1 MRKSSGT
8 SDDESGLAV
17 PPADDETDT
26 EFHESLPEDVLI
38 AKDIQFSRKK
48 KNSATKSEPQNSDER
63 EKSKKKLR
71 QKHKNRNEPSH
82 EDVQDDTRHV
92 PAKRNHKLSK
102 ESEKHNSKKEE
113 NTNRHDTNVHSISTI
128 KEFHISFPEP
138 DAADL
143 NNESSAI
150 PTNHDKHKTGLKR
163 QKDQQARNYK
173 HYRETFELKSV
184 SERFPSKSRSLS
196 MSIDKQE
203 DSITSVI
210 PVITISKT
218 ESDEDVLDKNG
229 KVKIKSTSKNTP
241 ETRKSSKVKHNSP
254 KNSPSDSQI
263 KESSPKI
270 SVKEKIQERIRS
282 GNGMEG
288 NVFFGADLDEIPTC
302 SKYSDERRTKY
313 KQELV
318 RSLLNA
324 AKDLRKGEN
333 DPGKEYDPDKHHHM

>member
-48 KNSATKSEPQNSDER
+48 KSKATKSEPQNPEEK

-71 QKHKNRNEPSH
+71 QKNKNKSEQSNE
-82 EDVQDDTRHV
+82 DDTRHV

-102 ESEKHNSKKEE
+102 ESEKHNPQKEE
-113 NTNRHDTNVHSISTI
+113 NTNRHDTKVHSISTI
-128 KEFHISFPEP
+128 KEFHISFPESG
-138 DAADL
+138 ATDL
-143 NNESSAI
+143 NSDSSAI
-150 PTNHDKHKTGLKR
+150 PNNHDKHKTGLKR
-163 QKDQQARNYK
+163 QKDQARNYK
-173 HYRETFELKSV
+173 HYKETFELKSV

-229 KVKIKSTSKNTP
+229 KVKSKNISKNIT
-241 ETRKSSKVKHNSP
+241 EIQKTSKVKHNSP
-254 KNSPSDSQI
+254 KSSPSDSQI
-263 KESSPKI
+263 TEISPQVY
-270 SVKEKIQERIRS
+270 VKEKFPESVRS
-282 GNGMEG
+282 GSRVEG
-288 NVFFGADLDEIPTC
+288 NVFFGTDLDEIPTC
-302 SKYSDERRTKY
+302 SKYSGERRTKY
-313 KQELV
+313 KQDLV

-333 DPGKEYDPDKHHHM
+333 EPGKEYDPDKHHHM

>member
-48 KNSATKSEPQNSDER
+48 KNNSSKSEPLNSDER
-63 EKSKKKLR
+63 ENSKNKIR
-71 QKHKNRNEPSH
+71 QKNKNRNEQSH
-82 EDVQDDTRHV
+82 EDIQDDKRHI
-92 PAKRNHKLSK
+92 PAKRNHKSSK
-102 ESEKHNSKKEE
+102 ESEKHNPMKEE
-113 NTNRHDTNVHSISTI
+113 NTNRKDTKVHSISAI
-128 KEFHISFPEP
+128 KEFHISFPEQ
-138 DAADL
+138 DATDL
-143 NNESSAI
+143 NSSAI
-150 PTNHDKHKTGLKR
+150 STNHDKHKTGLKK
-163 QKDQQARNYK
+163 QKDQQARNFK
-173 HYRETFELKSV
+173 HYKETFELKSV

-218 ESDEDVLDKNG
+218 ESDEDVLDKSG
-229 KVKIKSTSKNTP
+229 KVKMKSKSKNLPDTRKTSKAQ
-241 ETRKSSKVKHNSP
+241 HNSP
-254 KNSPSDSQI
+254 KKSPSESQI
-263 KESSPKI
+263 KETIPES
-270 SVKEKIQERIRS
+270 IRS
-282 GNGMEG
+282 GSGIEG

-313 KQELV
+313 KQDLV

-333 DPGKEYDPDKHHHM
+333 EPGKEYDLDKHHHM